1 MRKICWFN
9 PNIVQMRGEEA
20 AFQWTIRDPASSPN
34 SVLTQPPDGIED
46 LKIPEQVKD
55 LTSNAANSSQCCQG
69 PEAGESVESPSS
81 RAPPPPTRLCPR
93 EIAVCTQTQRTR
105 RASHMNFTTAEAEIE
120 PVNNLCK
127 RLPQS
132 KVLISMSLLKNG
144 FL

>member
-20 AFQWTIRDPASSPN
+20 AFQWTIRDPAWSPN

-55 LTSNAANSSQCCQG
+55 LTSNVANSSERCQG
-69 PEAGESVESPSS
+69 LEAGEPAESPSS
-81 RAPPPPTRLCPR
+81 RAPPSGDW
-93 EIAVCTQTQRTR
+93 VCTRAQRLS
-105 RASHMNFTTAEAEIE
+105 RAGHMNFTATEAETE
-120 PVNNLCK
+120 LVNSLCEE
-127 RLPQS
+127 LPQR
-132 KVLISMSLLKNG
+132 KVLISMSLLKKNG